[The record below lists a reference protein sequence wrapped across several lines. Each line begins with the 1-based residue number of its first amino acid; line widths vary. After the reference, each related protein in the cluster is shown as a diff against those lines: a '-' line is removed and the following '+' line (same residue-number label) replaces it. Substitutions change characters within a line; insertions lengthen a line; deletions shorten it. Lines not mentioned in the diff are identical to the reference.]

1 MTSHINIIEHRKEPN
16 HMTLEFQVLTGDRHT
31 YVAGVNVV
39 FISLSPCRKYKT
51 GIYESLYY

>member
-16 HMTLEFQVLTGDRHT
+16 HMILEIQVLTWDRHT

-39 FISLSPCRKYKT
+39 FISLSPVENTKT